1 MIKILD
7 SNIENYDGNRQG
19 ANIILTHSD
28 VDGLVS
34 AAIAREFITS
44 VADQDRCLVSDRY
57 IIVSSLAAQ
66 PIETDKMLKVACKYL
81 GTTTEKLTAN
91 DMIWILD
98 RTNFTDEMIS
108 KIGDINN
115 IPYMVVADH
124 HISSTLRHEEVL
136 GSGCFRHMYSVLSND
151 INSCGATNTKE
162 LVYEL
167 LRRYGF
173 SSESYDAWK
182 FSGGGL
188 DRLVEITNNWDTFRW
203 KTLDDESE
211 KLRAQKIQSMDKIFG
226 DKVTWD
232 IISKAVSYSD
242 ENNSAW
248 DMIIDDVDLAYK
260 IFESK
265 LNDHKFVVKHKCKN
279 NLVYGTRNGVKS
291 TICIMFGM
299 EEFQSMLSDYIFEEN
314 SDIDAVIWIN
324 YGGTISVRSREGS
337 SIEAREL
344 AVKLSEA
351 SGFTG
356 GGHPKAAGG
365 RIKGGDI
372 IREELVDEIYKGMVS
387 SIFDN
392 VYLDIEAIVK

>member
-1 MIKILD
+1 MIKVLD
-7 SNIENYDGNRQG
+7 SNIEYYDGNRQG
-19 ANIILTHSD
+19 TNIILTHSD

-44 VADQDRCLVSDRY
+44 VADQDRCLINDRY
-57 IIVSSLAAQ
+57 IIISSLAAQ
-66 PIETDKMLKVACKYL
+66 PIETDKMLKLACKCL

-108 KIGDINN
+108 KIGDKNN

-136 GSGCFRHMYSVLSND
+136 GSGCFRHMYSILSND

-203 KTLDDESE
+203 KTLEDESE
-211 KLRAQKIQSMDKIFG
+211 KLRAQKIQAMDKIFG

-232 IISKAVSYSD
+232 IISRAVSYSS
-242 ENNSAW
+242 ENNPAW
-248 DMIIDDVDLAYK
+248 DMMIDDVELAYRV
-260 IFESK
+260 FESK
-265 LNDHKFVVKHKCKN
+265 LNDHKFIVKHKYKD
-279 NLVYGTRNGVKS
+279 NLIYGTRNRVKS

-299 EEFQSMLSDYIFEEN
+299 EEFQSMLSDYIFSED
-314 SDIDAVIWIN
+314 DIVDAVIWIN
-324 YGGTISVRSREGS
+324 YSGTISVRSREGAT
-337 SIEAREL
+337 IDAREL

-351 SGFTG
+351 SGHSG
-356 GGHPKAAGG
+356 GGHTKAAGG
-365 RIKGGDI
+365 RIKDGSV
-372 IREELVDEIYKGMVS
+372 IREELVKEVYKGMVS
-387 SIFDN
+387 SIFEDVN
-392 VYLDIEAIVK
+392 FDIDKISR

>member
-1 MIKILD
+1 MIKVLD
-7 SNIENYDGNRQG
+7 ANIEYGNRQG
-19 ANIILTHSD
+19 TNIILTHSD

-44 VADQDRCLVSDRY
+44 VADQDRCLISDRY

-151 INSCGATNTKE
+151 ISSCGATNTKE

-167 LRRYGF
+167 LKRYGF

-242 ENNSAW
+242 ENSSAW

-265 LNDHKFVVKHKCKN
+265 LNDNKFVVKHKCKN

-324 YGGTISVRSREGS
+324 YGGTISIRSREGS

-351 SGFTG
+351 SGFSG

-365 RIKGGDI
+365 RIKDGNI

>member
-1 MIKILD
+1 MIKVLD
-7 SNIENYDGNRQG
+7 ANIEYGNRQG
-19 ANIILTHSD
+19 TNIILTHSD

-44 VADQDRCLVSDRY
+44 VADQDRCLISDRY